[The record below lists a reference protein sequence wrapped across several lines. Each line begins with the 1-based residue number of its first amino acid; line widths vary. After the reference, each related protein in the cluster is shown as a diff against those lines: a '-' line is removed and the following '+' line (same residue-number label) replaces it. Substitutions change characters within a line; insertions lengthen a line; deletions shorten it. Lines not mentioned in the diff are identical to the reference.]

1 MNAGL
6 VRPLA
11 LAAVALAAAVGLAAG
26 SAPAPSDAAGA
37 LGGARP
43 LVVGSLFLRAEA
55 LRAQGRLDEVPA
67 LYRRILELDPT
78 SSNAVD
84 HLAGILAYDLRTT
97 APTAAGRVGWWR
109 EADRLVADALA
120 RSPDD
125 ALLLTRRADLLLLVP
140 TLDPAVAEALTASGR
155 DRDLEALRALRR
167 AAERSAGI
175 PRLGRLHLEL
185 VARHAPR
192 VAAERLAAGQA
203 SAALEAL
210 SIGDEVLR
218 TRRDALADLSLDDA
232 PDAPPASVALEGGLN
247 LVRRVA
253 ADLEASPPRLDD
265 ARALVDAYEKYV
277 GQADVVAPLRRRL
290 K

>member
-1 MNAGL
+1 MA
-6 VRPLA
+6 RPLS
-11 LAAVALAAAVGLAAG
+11 LAAAAFGGAVALAALV
-26 SAPAPSDAAGA
+26 PPPPTDAAAA

-78 SSNAVD
+78 SSSAVD

-97 APTAAGRVGWWR
+97 APTPAGRVGWWR
-109 EADRLVADALA
+109 EADTLVADALA
-120 RSPDD
+120 RTPDD
-125 ALLLTRRADLLLLVP
+125 PLLLTRRADLLLLVP
-140 TLDPAVAEALTASGR
+140 TLDAAVADALVASGR

-167 AAERSAGI
+167 AAALSAGI

-192 VAAERLAAGQA
+192 VAAERLADGRAPDV
-203 SAALEAL
+203 LEAL
-210 SIGDEVLR
+210 AVGDEVLR

-232 PDAPPASVALEGGLN
+232 PDAPPAAVALEAGLR

-265 ARALVDAYEKYV
+265 ARALVDTYEKYV
-277 GQADVVAPLRRRL
+277 RQADVVAPLRRRL
-290 K
+290 R

>member
-1 MNAGL
+1 MNGEV
-6 VRPLA
+6 VRPLL
-11 LAAVALAAAVGLAAG
+11 LAAVALGGAFALAASTPPPATDAAA
-26 SAPAPSDAAGA
+26 A

-55 LRAQGRLDEVPA
+55 LRAAGRLDEVPA

-78 SSNAVD
+78 SSSAVD

-109 EADRLVADALA
+109 EADTLVAAAIA

-125 ALLLTRRADLLLLVP
+125 PLLLTRRADLLLLVP
-140 TLDPAVAEALTASGR
+140 TLDQAVAEALTASGR

-167 AAERSAGI
+167 AAAHSAGI

-192 VAAERLAAGQA
+192 VAAERVADGRDGAR
-203 SAALEAL
+203 EAL
-210 SIGDEVLR
+210 AIGDEVLR
-218 TRRDALADLSLDDA
+218 TRRDALADLALDDA
-232 PDAPPASVALEGGLN
+232 PEAPPASAVLEAGLN

-253 ADLEASPPRLDD
+253 ADLEASPPRPDD
-265 ARALVDAYEKYV
+265 ARALLDVYAKYV
-277 GQADVVAPLRRRL
+277 GRDDVVAPLRRRL
-290 K
+290 R